1 MNAADPVNADALDG
15 FADEVAKR
23 VTSGGTYHVARLL
36 PGGYP
41 KEPERPDVWKDE
53 AALNE
58 WKRGLPDRDTVI
70 VLRVVESDPAPFE
83 NETRCPEAIG
93 TDQ

>member
-23 VTSGGTYHVARLL
+23 VTGGGTYHVARLL
-36 PGGYP
+36 PGGSP

-83 NETRCPEAIG
+83 NETRSPKAIG